1 MRWNPRMRRTNGEA
15 EEGEPFH
22 GHLVQ
27 AALDNTGL
35 PMVCMWQNRPKSF
48 SDGGGL
54 CSPGRWLPED
64 RGTGLVG
71 GDKEK
76 FIGKLALMIRAFVI
90 QNLMD
95 VQKETFRLATGHMKE
110 SPFRE
115 EAVAG
120 LRKRWFEL
128 LGGGAIVCRRSHH
141 TSPSTFSHWKKL

>member
-1 MRWNPRMRRTNGEA
+1 
-15 EEGEPFH
+15 
-22 GHLVQ
+22 
-27 AALDNTGL
+27 
-35 PMVCMWQNRPKSF
+35 
-48 SDGGGL
+48 
-54 CSPGRWLPED
+54 
-64 RGTGLVG
+64 VG